1 MQESV
6 YMTVLQLVLED
17 KKETDKVNRLGGGA
31 FYTCAFCL
39 SNINSTHWSSLCNIL
54 PAL

>member
-1 MQESV
+1 
-6 YMTVLQLVLED
+6 MTVLQLVLED
-17 KKETDKVNRLGGGA
+17 KKETDNVNRLGGGA

-39 SNINSTHWSSLCNIL
+39 SNINSTQWSTLCTIL